1 VASLRVHVL
10 RVGERLQPQ
19 RQAFHYPRHNADYG
33 IEQDF
38 LAYLASHPECMAS
51 SPAAAD
57 WHYLPVWWT
66 RWHLNHDYGRTG
78 IDDLQAA
85 AAVIEDDGK
94 TFTICQYDDGPLV
107 DLGATTVFL
116 GSRTGC
122 DGHDAPLLSSPHR
135 RPWWPPRKLYRASFC
150 GRLSTHPIR
159 QAMAETLTARDDA
172 LIVDGDGG
180 PSFFVGRTLESRIA
194 LAPRGYGG
202 SSFRFYEAMQ
212 LGVVPL
218 LLGDVDTRPFKRLL
232 AWDSVSL
239 YAASA
244 DTLKELLD
252 AHDDRH
258 LDAMGRAARTVYDRQ
273 LAYGRWCA
281 LVLAEL
287 ETIR

>member
-1 VASLRVHVL
+1 MRIHVL
-10 RVGERLQPQ
+10 SVAGRLQPE
-19 RQAFHYPRHNADYG
+19 RQGFRYPRHNADYG

-38 LAYLASHPECMAS
+38 VAYLSSHPELVTD

-78 IDDLQAA
+78 VDELR
-85 AAVIEDDGK
+85 AAVADVIVDDAK

-116 GSRTGC
+116 GSRTRPEGR
-122 DGHDAPLLSSPHR
+122 DVPLLSSAHR
-135 RPWWPPRKLYRASFC
+135 RPWWPPRRRYRASFC
-150 GRLSTHPIR
+150 GRLSTHPLR
-159 QAMAETLTARDDA
+159 GRMAGALAGRDDVS
-172 LIVDGDGG
+172 IVDGDHG
-180 PSFFVGRTLESRIA
+180 PAFFVRQTLASRVA

-218 LLGDVDTRPFKRLL
+218 LLGDVDTRPFKQLL
-232 AWDSVSL
+232 AWDRVSL

-244 DTLKELLD
+244 DTVAALLD
-252 AHDDRH
+252 AHDDRQ
-258 LDAMGRAARTVYDRQ
+258 LDAMGRAARALYARR
-273 LAYGRWCA
+273 LAYGRWCE
-281 LVLAEL
+281 LVLSEL
-287 ETIR
+287 EAIR